1 MRVTSTKTVKRKKKE
16 YKEEHLYVKA
26 KTVKINYI
34 VSKCIHSW

>member
-1 MRVTSTKTVKRKKKE
+1 MRVTSTKTVKRKKE
-16 YKEEHLYVKA
+16 YNEEHLYVKA